1 MHNLITN
8 IAKFRNLLTD
18 CYGVDNLTNG
28 NFRNYSNQPKASDI
42 EIIAL
47 TLAAE
52 SQGIISENNLFQILE
67 LDYKSYRQT
76 LPDRSNFNR
85 RKRAL
90 QPFIDELSSKVSDE
104 LNIGQETY
112 IIDSMPLPI
121 ARYARKNKIKI
132 MMEDLD
138 FKPAIGYSAIDKTN
152 FIGYKLNLTISSIG
166 VINNHAMT
174 QANVHDVKTL
184 EMMTKGFINDV
195 KLLGDK
201 GYIAKD
207 VQLSLFKEF
216 NIRVI
221 TPPRSNQIGPS
232 IWSPKD
238 RRLRK
243 RIETTF
249 SQFCNKFR
257 IKINFAK
264 SFHGFYTRIVT
275 KIAAFTFLQYLNYLN
290 EKPIN
295 KIKNALSF

>member
-67 LDYKSYRQT
+67 SDYKSYRQT

-152 FIGYKLNLTISSIG
+152 FIGYKLNLTVSSIG

-249 SQFCNKFR
+249 SQFCNQFR

>member
-1 MHNLITN
+1 MHNLIAN
-8 IAKFRNLLTD
+8 IAKFRQLLIEV
-18 CYGVDNLTNG
+18 YGTDNLTNG
-28 NFRNYSNQPKASDI
+28 NFKHYPNQPKATDI

-52 SQGIISENNLFQILE
+52 SQGIISENYLFQILDS
-67 LDYKSYRQT
+67 DYKSYRQT
-76 LPDRSNFNR
+76 LPDRSNYNR

-90 QPFIDELSSKVSDE
+90 QPFIDELSRKVSDE
-104 LNIGQETY
+104 LNIGQEIY

-138 FKPAIGYSAIDKTN
+138 FKPAVGYSAIDKTN
-152 FIGYKLNLTISSIG
+152 YIGYKLNLTVSSNG
-166 VINNHAMT
+166 VVNNLALT

-201 GYIAKD
+201 GYIAKN
-207 VQLSLFKEF
+207 VQLSLFEEF
-216 NIRVI
+216 KIKVI
-221 TPPRSNQIGPS
+221 TPPRNNQMGPS
-232 IWSPKD
+232 PWTPRD
-238 RRLRK
+238 RRIRK

-249 SQFCNKFR
+249 SQFCDQFR
-257 IKINFAK
+257 MKLNFAK

-275 KIAAFTFLQYLNYLN
+275 KIAAFTFLQYMNHLNDKPLN
-290 EKPIN
+290 RTKS
-295 KIKNALSF
+295 ALAF

>member
-8 IAKFRNLLTD
+8 IAKFRNLLSD

-28 NFRNYSNQPKASDI
+28 NFRNYSNQPKAPDI

-52 SQGIISENNLFQILE
+52 SQGIISENNLFHILE
-67 LDYKSYRQT
+67 SDYKSYRQT

-90 QPFIDELSSKVSDE
+90 QPFIDELSRKISDE

-138 FKPAIGYSAIDKTN
+138 FRPAIGYSAIDKTN
-152 FIGYKLNLTISSIG
+152 YIGYKLNLTVSSIG

-207 VQLSLFKEF
+207 LQLSLFEEF
-216 NIRVI
+216 KIRVI

-232 IWSPKD
+232 IWSPRD

-249 SQFCNKFR
+249 SQFCDQFR

-275 KIAAFTFLQYLNYLN
+275 KIAAFTFLQYFNYLN